1 MRNKIEAMAGI
12 TAVNVE
18 VLYKQ
23 IINTK
28 AAEAIMDVLEQSLL
42 RDADTQM
49 IAAAQNIVVAI
60 MKGDIPN
67 IKITY

>member
-18 VLYKQ
+18 ILYKQ

-28 AAEAIMDVLEQSLL
+28 AAESIMDVLEQSLS
-42 RDADTQM
+42 RDADYQI

-67 IKITY
+67 VKITY